1 MSVDEIWLVRHG
13 ESTAN
18 IAAAEAEADGL
29 EEIAVDHRDADVPLS
44 ELGRRQA
51 EALGRE
57 LVSRGIGPDRTAV
70 LVSPYRRAQE
80 TFRIAAEAADVAALS
95 TGTDERL
102 RDRELGVLDRLT
114 RAGVAHR
121 YPEEEERLRW
131 LGKFYHRPAG
141 GESWADVML
150 RLRSFLGDLDR
161 IEGASRAVV
170 VTHDVVVTLTTAL
183 RLGWDE
189 HELLDFAGTHPV
201 ANASLTRLSR
211 DADGGTWRLEEF
223 SAVEHIADE
232 DVTEH
237 AGDRGALQP

>member
-18 IAAAEAEADGL
+18 IAAAEAEASGR
-29 EEIAVDHRDADVPLS
+29 EVVAVDHRDADVPLS
-44 ELGRRQA
+44 DLGRRQA
-51 EALGRE
+51 AALGRE
-57 LVSRGIGPDRTAV
+57 LVARGIGPDRTAV

-80 TFRIAAEAADVAALS
+80 TFRIAAESAGVAAMP
-95 TGTDERL
+95 TVTDERL

-121 YPEEEERLRW
+121 HPEEEERRRW

-161 IEGASRAVV
+161 LPDTSRAVI

-189 HELLDFAGTHPV
+189 AELLDFAGANPV
-201 ANASLTRLSR
+201 ANASLTRLR
-211 DADGGTWRLEEF
+211 REPGGAWRLEEF

-237 AGDRGALQP
+237 AGDRGALRP